1 MSRKETPLKNSVTFN
16 KMYLFFWK
24 ALKNPK
30 WVYKNKWQKEKKLFY
45 PWKKFCLNFKLLKHD
60 ITEIDASASKNL
72 KESLSLYNTVR
83 THTACPNYEGAG
95 ETIIRLSIQDSLH
108 GQMWTNT

>member
-1 MSRKETPLKNSVTFN
+1 MSVQKQMTERKKN
-16 KMYLFFWK
+16 LFFIHE
-24 ALKNPK
+24 KNC
-30 WVYKNKWQKEKKLFY
+30 VLI
-45 PWKKFCLNFKLLKHD
+45 LNCLKHN

-83 THTACPNYEGAG
+83 THTACPNYEWAG

-108 GQMWTNT
+108 GQM